1 MKYYSTYSTLRTGLV
16 LMGVMCFSVSACGGS
31 ATSTE
36 KGAGEMGIQITSSEF
51 NEGGNIPVRFT
62 CDGEDI
68 SPPLAWTVL
77 PTGTRSLALVV
88 DDPDAPVGTWVHWVI
103 FNLPAD
109 IDSLSEGVS
118 GLGTGGLNSWRRLGY
133 GGPCPPSG
141 THRYYFKLYALDSM
155 LSLPQGASKG
165 ELEKA
170 MQGHVL
176 AQGQLMGKYSR

>member
-1 MKYYSTYSTLRTGLV
+1 MNYYTTYSAFRAGLV
-16 LMGVMCFSVSACGGS
+16 LLGVMCFSVSACGGS

-36 KGAGEMGIQITSSEF
+36 KGVGEMAVQITSSEF
-51 NEGGNIPVRFT
+51 NDGGTIPVRFT
-62 CDGEDI
+62 CDGEDL
-68 SPPLAWTVL
+68 SPPLAWTGL
-77 PTGTRSLALVV
+77 PTGTQSLALVV

-109 IDSLSEGVS
+109 TNSLPEGVS

-165 ELEKA
+165 DLEKA
-170 MQGHVL
+170 MQGHVI
-176 AQGQLMGKYSR
+176 AQGQLMGTYSR